1 MSEII
6 KEVKVK
12 APEKIKEIPKKET
25 PKKGNVKSKINKIE
39 ETNEFIIPEETIGIP
54 TKDLSDN
61 FIKFLQKRKGLT
73 IEDNFIKYVSM
84 DQTGD
89 SYSFTKYVFVPP
101 FYSKNVIDIKDQ
113 ILITQKISDEVN
125 KITLK
130 TRYNEVRGEK
140 GMEGNLINKTMMERL
155 DPIKESLTI
164 QLEDLG
170 EKIKNLENKNI
181 IIEEKEKELV
191 VTQQE
196 VKKKEEDILKLE
208 HITAMQ
214 VQIINEMKKIGE
226 SIKSDFDTTGAS
238 TREEQEKVNASLNI
252 IEKKTDEKND
262 FIDKVKTWTA
272 LIGAIGTLTLGL
284 VGALTP
290 IILSLVNLSKK
301 DKANSKDYLA
311 LVNSLKKLQKQNL
324 SPQLKSILDNIY
336 DLHD

>member
-1 MSEII
+1 MSELIT
-6 KEVKVK
+6 
-12 APEKIKEIPKKET
+12 EIPKEE
-25 PKKGNVKSKINKIE
+25 KIE
-39 ETNEFIIPEETIGIP
+39 KKIKFNSPNTTSGYNDIIIHESF
-54 TKDLSDN
+54 LSEN
-61 FIKFLQKRKGLT
+61 FRIFLQKYDKPT
-73 IEDNFIKYVSM
+73 ILDTFIKYIYGNPP
-84 DQTGD
+84 DQP
-89 SYSFTKYVFVPP
+89 YKKFEFEAP
-101 FYSKNVIDIKDQ
+101 FYSDEVKELKDKIAVTQ
-113 ILITQKISDEVN
+113 TILDEVN
-125 KITLK
+125 KITTNTIAREYPDKTSDKINSTQLK
-130 TRYNEVRGEK
+130 HLKKVKNLLAVELVSLNSSQEELNEVKKEAKEK
-140 GMEGNLINKTMMERL
+140 
-155 DPIKESLTI
+155 DV
-164 QLEDLG
+164 
-170 EKIKNLENKNI
+170 
-181 IIEEKEKELV
+181 IIEQTKEEVKKKEV
-191 VTQQE
+191 E

-208 HITAMQ
+208 HITSMQ

-238 TREEQEKVNASLNI
+238 TREEQEKVNAALNI

-311 LVNSLKKLQKQNL
+311 LINSLKKLQKQNL